1 MFGKELAHD
10 ETYYKEY
17 GEYKVSSSFTVYE
30 VFIEAMR
37 DKDGKV
43 MTNKD
48 GSERYR
54 IIDEKDVITLA
65 EDKRVKEI
73 REGLYKD
80 VFEVNGDVVELNE
93 KEGRRAYFVVSEER
107 LKVLEKGTSVMM
119 RNGLYRKVGEIG
131 YALVDDVEIEKPRI
145 ITVRKFKTEDHQKE
159 AEEIIK
165 ARTRKFREEEQQ

>member
-30 VFIEAMR
+30 AFIEVLR
-37 DKDGKV
+37 DKDGQV

-54 IIDEKDVITLA
+54 IIDEKDVVTLS
-65 EDKRVKEI
+65 EQKRVKEI

-80 VFEVNGDVVELNE
+80 VFDVNGDVVELNE
-93 KEGRRAYFVVSEER
+93 RDGKRAYFVVAPEKIKILEE
-107 LKVLEKGTSVMM
+107 GTSVVF
-119 RNGLYRKVGEIG
+119 RNGLYRLAKEIG
-131 YALVDDVEIEKPRI
+131 YVLVDDVEIEKPKI
-145 ITVRKFKTEDHQKE
+145 LTVRKFKTDDHQKE

-165 ARTRKFREEEQQ
+165 ARTRKFRQED

>member
-93 KEGRRAYFVVSEER
+93 KEGRRAYFVVNEER